1 MSYQNLEVHT
11 QRKEQVLTL
20 LSHATDVLTKMDRK
34 DDAEALQQMSK
45 DVEHGRFSIV
55 VVGQFS
61 AGKSTFLNALMGEK
75 YLPSFQTETTAT
87 INFLKS
93 IDDNEG
99 KSQLVVKYKDGHEV
113 FSEDVSKD
121 NIEKYVS
128 VKGDN
133 VATTIEYV
141 TLYLDS
147 KFLKG
152 GVTLVDSPGL
162 GGVLENHAE
171 ITRNQIK
178 KSHASIF
185 MFNANQPGSA
195 SDFKALKSLKS
206 QCQSTLIVLNQ
217 IDNIKE
223 SEQSVDDV
231 INNLKENYRK
241 QFPNDPLLPEIWP
254 IASYPAL
261 VSRSKQNL
269 DYHDRK
275 DFTAKE
281 KEEFLKKS
289 QFEQFEDRLIRYLT
303 NGEKT
308 REELLSPVEKVKF
321 YLTEAQEGND
331 AQIKDLEENADG
343 KKFADEIT
351 SLQSEI
357 DGLEKNLK
365 NKESGL
371 TSKIKDLIRNTTND
385 IKARSLEIR
394 NDYINKLGQVSTSD
408 AELEDLQH
416 DYKAYIAQMNMQF
429 NQEFADALEK
439 ANENYKDIIIGEF
452 ADIAKDI
459 EGRLNGASVD
469 GCLNV
474 NFKIDDS
481 YFDQDVDLSKYNE
494 RMEALRDEISDI
506 EAESDNNESMIAQVE
521 ENQLK
526 ADKLEKKIVDA
537 NAQKF
542 GEIQSL
548 GPRPQIERYTKTR
561 RERHWGLGGI
571 LKWIWNGNPGT
582 EVRYEEEDDSAVRQ
596 YESDKAEIQERYNS
610 EIEQAKSKLQALGDT
625 NSRKYQILKQ
635 QLDRKMERKR
645 EALAELEK
653 EQDAYIEKD
662 KHRAI
667 RKAQNYIDECAQEIF
682 DKTRKQIIEK
692 MHAQQDSMTK
702 EALNIIQGT
711 LARDINS
718 KKSVLEKRKEILEK
732 GGEEKAAQL
741 EKNKQLRESIV
752 EVLREQFDC
761 ETMLKSIVVDNIEAK
776 L

>member
-1 MSYQNLEVHT
+1 MSYQNLEAHT

-20 LSHATDVLTKMDRK
+20 LSHAEDVLAKMSRK
-34 DDAEALQQMSK
+34 EDADALRQMSK

-113 FSEDVSKD
+113 VSEDVSKD

-152 GVTLVDSPGL
+152 GVTLVDCPGL

-171 ITRNQIK
+171 ITRNQIM
-178 KSHASIF
+178 KSHAAIF

-231 INNLKENYRK
+231 INNLKENYGK
-241 QFPNDPLLPEIWP
+241 QFPNDPLPEIWP

-289 QFEQFEDRLIRYLT
+289 RFEQFEDRLIRYLT

-308 REELLSPVEKVKF
+308 RQELLSPVEKVKS
-321 YLTEAQEGND
+321 YLTEAQEEND

-394 NDYINKLGQVSTSD
+394 NDYINKLDKVSTSD

-429 NQEFADALEK
+429 NQEFSSALEN
-439 ANENYKDIIIGEF
+439 AIENYKDIVIGEF

-459 EGRLNGASVD
+459 EDRLNGASVE
-469 GCLNV
+469 GNLNI

-481 YFDQDVDLSKYNE
+481 YFDQDIDLSKYNE

-506 EAESDNNESMIAQVE
+506 EAESDNNESMIAQAE
-521 ENQLK
+521 ENQFK
-526 ADKLEKKIVDA
+526 ADKLEKKIADA
-537 NAQKF
+537 NSQKF

-610 EIEQAKSKLQALGDT
+610 EIEQAKSKLKALGDT
-625 NSRKYQILKQ
+625 NSRKYQVLKQ

-662 KHRAI
+662 KRRAI
-667 RKAQNYIDECAQEIF
+667 RKAQNYIDDCAQEIF

-692 MHAQQDSMTK
+692 LHAQQDSMTK
-702 EALNIIQGT
+702 EALHIIQDT

-741 EKNKQLRESIV
+741 EKDKQFRESIA

-761 ETMLKSIVVDNIEAK
+761 EVMLNNIEVDTIETN

>member
-1 MSYQNLEVHT
+1 MSYQNLEAHT
-11 QRKEQVLTL
+11 HRKEQVLTL
-20 LSHATDVLTKMDRK
+20 LSHAADVMYKMDRK

-45 DVEHGRFSIV
+45 DVEYGRFSIV

-93 IDDNEG
+93 IDDNDG

-113 FSEDVSKD
+113 VSDDVSKD

-152 GVTLVDSPGL
+152 GVTLVDCPGL

-178 KSHASIF
+178 KSHAAIF

-231 INNLKENYRK
+231 INNLIENYRK
-241 QFPNDPLLPEIWP
+241 QFPNDPLPEIWP

-261 VSRSKQNL
+261 VARSKQNL

-289 QFEQFEDRLIRYLT
+289 RFEQFEERLIRYLT

-308 REELLSPVEKVKF
+308 KLELLSPVEKVKSC
-321 YLTEAQEGND
+321 LTEAQEEID
-331 AQIKDLEENADG
+331 AQIKDLEENTDG
-343 KKFADEIT
+343 KKFAEEIAN
-351 SLQSEI
+351 LQSEI

-365 NKESGL
+365 DKESGL

-394 NDYINKLGQVSTSD
+394 DKYIKSLDQISTAD

-416 DYKAYIAQMNMQF
+416 DYKSYIAQMNMQF
-429 NQEFADALEK
+429 NQEFADALEN

-452 ADIAKDI
+452 ANIAKDI
-459 EGRLNGASVD
+459 EGRLNGASID
-469 GCLNV
+469 GSLNV
-474 NFKIDDS
+474 NFKIDDC

-494 RMEALRDEISDI
+494 KMEALRDEISNL
-506 EAESDNNESMIAQVE
+506 ETESDNNESMIAQAE
-521 ENQLK
+521 ENQSK
-526 ADKLEKKIVDA
+526 ADRLEKKIA
-537 NAQKF
+537 NANTQKF
-542 GEIQSL
+542 GEIQAL
-548 GPRPQIERYTKTR
+548 GGRPQIERYTKTR
-561 RERHWGLGGI
+561 REKHWGLGGI

-582 EVRYEEEDDSAVRQ
+582 PVQYEVEDDSAVRQ

-610 EIEQAKSKLQALGDT
+610 EIEEAKSRLQALGDT
-625 NSRKYQILKQ
+625 NSRKYQVLKQ

-645 EALAELEK
+645 DALAELEK

-662 KHRAI
+662 KRRAI
-667 RKAQNYIDECAQEIF
+667 RKAQTYIDDCAQEIF
-682 DKTRKQIIEK
+682 DKTRKQIIDK
-692 MHAQQDSMTK
+692 LHAQQDTMTK
-702 EALNIIQGT
+702 EALAIIQDT
-711 LARDINS
+711 LAKDINS

-741 EKNKQLRESIV
+741 EKDKQLRESISG
-752 EVLREQFDC
+752 VLREQFDC
-761 ETMLKSIVVDNIEAK
+761 EDMLNSIEVDTIETK

>member
-1 MSYQNLEVHT
+1 MSYQNLEAHS

-20 LSHATDVLTKMDRK
+20 LSHAADVLTKMDRRE
-34 DDAEALQQMSK
+34 DADALMQMSK

-93 IDDNEG
+93 VDDNNG
-99 KSQLVVKYKDGHEV
+99 KSQLIVKYKDGHEV
-113 FSEDVSKD
+113 TSDDVSKE

-152 GVTLVDSPGL
+152 GVTLVDCPGL

-178 KSHASIF
+178 KSHAAIF

-195 SDFKALKSLKS
+195 SDFKSLKNLKS
-206 QCQSTLIVLNQ
+206 QCKSTLIVLNQ

-223 SEQSVDDV
+223 SEQSVEDV
-231 INNLKENYRK
+231 VANLKENYRK
-241 QFPNDPLLPEIWP
+241 QFPDDPLPEIWP

-261 VSRSKQNL
+261 VARSKQNL
-269 DYHDRK
+269 DYHGRK
-275 DFTAKE
+275 NFNDKE
-281 KEEFLKKS
+281 KEEFLKKA
-289 QFEQFEDRLIRYLT
+289 QFEKFEERLIRYLT

-308 REELLSPVEKVKF
+308 KLELLAPVEKVKSC
-321 YLTEAQEGND
+321 LTEAQEEND

-343 KKFADEIT
+343 KKFADEIAKLQAEIESLET
-351 SLQSEI
+351 SLHA
-357 DGLEKNLK
+357 
-365 NKESGL
+365 KESGL
-371 TSKIKDLIRNTTND
+371 TSKIRDLIRNTTND

-394 NDYINKLGQVSTSD
+394 DNYLKRLDQASTSD

-416 DYKAYIAQMNMQF
+416 DYKAYIAQMNNQF
-429 NQEFADALEK
+429 NQEFSSALEN
-439 ANENYKDIIIGEF
+439 ANENYKDIIVSEF

-459 EGRLNGASVD
+459 EGRLNGASVESN
-469 GCLNV
+469 LNI
-474 NFKIDDS
+474 NFKIDES
-481 YFDQDVDLSKYNE
+481 YFDQDVDLSKYNDK
-494 RMEALRDEISDI
+494 METLRDEISDL
-506 EAESDNNESMIAQVE
+506 ENESDSNESMIAQAE
-521 ENQLK
+521 ENQNK
-526 ADKLEKKIVDA
+526 ADKLEKKIAEA
-537 NAQKF
+537 NSQKF
-542 GEIQSL
+542 GEIQTL
-548 GPRPQIERYTKTR
+548 GGRPSVERYHKTR
-561 RERHWGLGGI
+561 RERQGGLIGL
-571 LKWIWNGNPGT
+571 LKKIWNGNPGS
-582 EVRYEEEDDSAVRQ
+582 EVSYEAEDDSALRQ

-625 NSRKYQILKQ
+625 STRKYQVLKQ

-645 EALAELEK
+645 EALAALEK
-653 EQDAYIEKD
+653 EQEAFIQKD
-662 KHRAI
+662 KRRAI
-667 RKAQNYIDECAQEIF
+667 HKAQEYISDCAQEIF

-692 MHAQQDSMTK
+692 LHAQQDSMTK
-702 EALNIIQGT
+702 EALAIIQDT
-711 LARDINS
+711 LAKDINS
-718 KKSVLEKRKEILEK
+718 KKSVLEKRKAILEK

-741 EKNKQLRESIV
+741 EKDKQLRESIAN
-752 EVLREQFDC
+752 VLREQFDC
-761 ETMLKSIVVDNIEAK
+761 EDMLNSIEVDNIETK

>member
-1 MSYQNLEVHT
+1 MSYQNLEAHT
-11 QRKEQVLTL
+11 QRKKQVLTL
-20 LSHATDVLTKMDRK
+20 LSHAEDVLTKMSRK
-34 DDAEALQQMSK
+34 EDADALRQMSK
-45 DVEHGRFSIV
+45 DVEQGRFSIV

-93 IDDNEG
+93 IDDNDC
-99 KSQLVVKYKDGHEV
+99 KSQLVVKYKDGHDV
-113 FSEDVSKD
+113 VSDDVSND

-152 GVTLVDSPGL
+152 GVTLVDCPGL

-171 ITRNQIK
+171 ITRSQIK
-178 KSHASIF
+178 KSHAAIF

-206 QCQSTLIVLNQ
+206 QCHSTLIVLNQ

-231 INNLKENYRK
+231 IKNLKENYRK
-241 QFPNDPLLPEIWP
+241 QFPNDPLPEIWP

-261 VSRSKQNL
+261 VARSKQNL

-289 QFEQFEDRLIRYLT
+289 RFEQFENRLIRYLT

-308 REELLSPVEKVKF
+308 KLELLSPVKKVKSC
-321 YLTEAQEGND
+321 LMEAQEEND
-331 AQIKDLEENADG
+331 AQIKDLEENTNS
-343 KKFADEIT
+343 KKFAEEIAN
-351 SLQSEI
+351 LQSEI

-365 NKESGL
+365 DKKSGL
-371 TSKIKDLIRNTTND
+371 TSKIRDLIRNTTND

-394 NDYINKLGQVSTSD
+394 DKYIKSLDQISTADS
-408 AELEDLQH
+408 ELEDLQH
-416 DYKAYIAQMNMQF
+416 DYKSYIAQMNMQF
-429 NQEFADALEK
+429 NQEFADALEN

-469 GCLNV
+469 GSLNV

-494 RMEALRDEISDI
+494 KMEVLRDEIGDL
-506 EAESDNNESMIAQVE
+506 EAESDNKESMIAQAE
-521 ENQLK
+521 ENQIK
-526 ADKLEKKIVDA
+526 ADKLEKKIADA
-537 NAQKF
+537 QSQKL
-542 GEIQSL
+542 GEIQTL
-548 GPRPQIERYTKTR
+548 GSRPQIERYTKTR

-582 EVRYEEEDDSAVRQ
+582 EVRYEEEDDSAIRQ
-596 YESDKAEIQERYNS
+596 YESDKAEILDRYNS
-610 EIEQAKSKLQALGDT
+610 EIEEAKSKLQALGDT
-625 NSRKYQILKQ
+625 DSRKYHVLKQ

-645 EALAELEK
+645 DALAELEK
-653 EQDAYIEKD
+653 EQNAYIEKD
-662 KHRAI
+662 KRRAI
-667 RKAQNYIDECAQEIF
+667 RKAQAYIDDCAQEIF
-682 DKTRKQIIEK
+682 DKTRNQIIEK
-692 MHAQQDSMTK
+692 LHAQQDSMTK
-702 EALNIIQGT
+702 EALAIIQDT
-711 LARDINS
+711 LAKDINS

-741 EKNKQLRESIV
+741 EKDKQLRESIA

-761 ETMLKSIVVDNIEAK
+761 EDVLNSIEVDTIETK

>member
-1 MSYQNLEVHT
+1 MSYQNLEAHT

-20 LSHATDVLTKMDRK
+20 LSHAADVMSKMDRK
-34 DDAEALQQMSK
+34 DDADALQQMSK
-45 DVEHGRFSIV
+45 DVEYGRFSIV

-93 IDDNEG
+93 VDDNDG

-113 FSEDVSKD
+113 VSDDVSKG

-152 GVTLVDSPGL
+152 GVTLVDCPGL

-178 KSHASIF
+178 KSHAAIF

-206 QCQSTLIVLNQ
+206 RCQSTLIVLNQ
-217 IDNIKE
+217 IDNIKK

-241 QFPNDPLLPEIWP
+241 QFPNDPLPEIWP

-261 VSRSKQNL
+261 VARSMQNL

-281 KEEFLKKS
+281 KEGFLKKS
-289 QFEQFEDRLIRYLT
+289 RFEQFEDRLIRYLT
-303 NGEKT
+303 NGEKAKL
-308 REELLSPVEKVKF
+308 ELLAPVEKVKSC
-321 YLTEAQEGND
+321 LKEAQEEID
-331 AQIKDLEENADG
+331 SQIKDLEENTDG
-343 KKFADEIT
+343 KKFAEEIAN
-351 SLQSEI
+351 LQSEI

-365 NKESGL
+365 DKESGL

-394 NDYINKLGQVSTSD
+394 DEYIKSLDQISTAD

-416 DYKAYIAQMNMQF
+416 DYKSYIAQMNMQF
-429 NQEFADALEK
+429 NQEFADALEN

-459 EGRLNGASVD
+459 EGRLNGTSVD
-469 GCLNV
+469 GSLNV

-481 YFDQDVDLSKYNE
+481 YFDQDIDLSKYNE
-494 RMEALRDEISDI
+494 KMEALRDEINDL
-506 EAESDNNESMIAQVE
+506 EAESDNNESKIAQAE
-521 ENQLK
+521 ENQTK
-526 ADKLEKKIVDA
+526 ADRYGKEIA
-537 NAQKF
+537 NANTQKTA
-542 GEIQSL
+542 EIQVL
-548 GPRPQIERYTKTR
+548 GGRPKIERYTKTR
-561 RERHWGLGGI
+561 KERHWGLGGI
-571 LKWIWNGNPGT
+571 LKWIWNGNPGRDVPY
-582 EVRYEEEDDSAVRQ
+582 EVEDDSAVRQ
-596 YESDKAEIQERYNS
+596 YESDKAEIEEKYNS
-610 EIEQAKSKLQALGDT
+610 EIEEAKSKLQALGDT
-625 NSRKYQILKQ
+625 DSRKYQIRKQ

-645 EALAELEK
+645 DALAELEK

-662 KHRAI
+662 KRRAI
-667 RKAQNYIDECAQEIF
+667 RKAQNYINNCDQEIF
-682 DKTRKQIIEK
+682 DKTRKQIIDK
-692 MHAQQDSMTK
+692 LHAQQDTMTK
-702 EALNIIQGT
+702 EALAIIQDT
-711 LARDINS
+711 LAKDINS

-741 EKNKQLRESIV
+741 EKDKQLRESIAG
-752 EVLREQFDC
+752 VLREQFDC
-761 ETMLKSIVVDNIEAK
+761 EDMLNSIEVDTIETK

>member
-1 MSYQNLEVHT
+1 MSYQNLEAHT

-20 LSHATDVLTKMDRK
+20 LSHAEDVLAKMSRK
-34 DDAEALQQMSK
+34 EDADALRQMSK

-93 IDDNEG
+93 IDDNDG
-99 KSQLVVKYKDGHEV
+99 KCQLIVKYKDGRKAV
-113 FSEDVSKD
+113 SADVSLD

-152 GVTLVDSPGL
+152 GVTLVDCPGL

-171 ITRNQIK
+171 ITRSQIK
-178 KSHASIF
+178 KSHAAIF

-195 SDFKALKSLKS
+195 SDFKSLKSLKS
-206 QCQSTLIVLNQ
+206 QCPSTLIVLNQ

-231 INNLKENYRK
+231 IENLKENYRT
-241 QFPNDPLLPEIWP
+241 QFPNDPLPEIWP

-261 VSRSKQNL
+261 VARSKQNL
-269 DYHDRK
+269 DYHERK

-281 KEEFLKKS
+281 KKDFLQKS
-289 QFEQFEDRLIRYLT
+289 RFEQFEDRLVRYLT

-308 REELLSPVEKVKF
+308 QGELLTPVKKVKS
-321 YLTEAQEGND
+321 YLTEAQVEND

-343 KKFADEIT
+343 KKFAEEIAN
-351 SLQSEI
+351 LQSEI
-357 DGLEKNLK
+357 DGLEKSLK

-394 NDYINKLGQVSTSD
+394 DNYLKRLGQVSTSD

-416 DYKAYIAQMNMQF
+416 DYKAYIAQMNVQF
-429 NQEFADALEK
+429 NQEFSSALEN
-439 ANENYKDIIIGEF
+439 AIENYKDIVIGEF

-459 EGRLNGASVD
+459 EDRLNGASVE
-469 GCLNV
+469 GNLNI

-481 YFDQDVDLSKYNE
+481 YFDQDIDLSKYNE

-506 EAESDNNESMIAQVE
+506 EAESDNNESMIAQAE
-521 ENQLK
+521 ENQFK
-526 ADKLEKKIVDA
+526 ADKLEKKIADA
-537 NAQKF
+537 NSQKF

-625 NSRKYQILKQ
+625 NSRKYQVLKQ

-645 EALAELEK
+645 EALADLEK

-662 KHRAI
+662 KRRAI
-667 RKAQNYIDECAQEIF
+667 RKAQNYISDCAQEIF
-682 DKTRKQIIEK
+682 DKTRKQIIEQLN
-692 MHAQQDSMTK
+692 AQQKSMTE
-702 EALNIIQGT
+702 EALAIIQDT
-711 LARDINS
+711 LAKDINS
-718 KKSVLEKRKEILEK
+718 KKSVLEKRKAILEK

-741 EKNKQLRESIV
+741 EKDKLFRESIA

-761 ETMLKSIVVDNIEAK
+761 EVMLNNIEVDTIETN

>member
-1 MSYQNLEVHT
+1 MSYQNLEAHT

-20 LSHATDVLTKMDRK
+20 LSHAEDVLAKMSRK
-34 DDAEALQQMSK
+34 EDADALRQMSK

-113 FSEDVSKD
+113 VSEDVSKD

-128 VKGDN
+128 VKGGN

-141 TLYLDS
+141 TLYLNS

-152 GVTLVDSPGL
+152 GVTLVDCPGL

-171 ITRNQIK
+171 ITRSQIK
-178 KSHASIF
+178 KSHAAIF

-231 INNLKENYRK
+231 INNLKENYGK
-241 QFPNDPLLPEIWP
+241 QFPNDPLPEIWP

-289 QFEQFEDRLIRYLT
+289 RFEQFEDRLIRYLT

-308 REELLSPVEKVKF
+308 KGELLTPVQKVKS
-321 YLTEAQEGND
+321 YLTEALEEND

-351 SLQSEI
+351 NLQSEI

-394 NDYINKLGQVSTSD
+394 NDYINKLDKVSTSD

-429 NQEFADALEK
+429 NQEFSSALEN
-439 ANENYKDIIIGEF
+439 AIENYKDIVIGEF

-459 EGRLNGASVD
+459 EDRLNGASVE
-469 GCLNV
+469 GNLNI

-481 YFDQDVDLSKYNE
+481 YFDQDIDLRKYNE

-506 EAESDNNESMIAQVE
+506 EAESDNNESMIAQAE
-521 ENQLK
+521 ENQFK
-526 ADKLEKKIVDA
+526 ADKLEKKIADA
-537 NAQKF
+537 NSQKF

-625 NSRKYQILKQ
+625 NSRKYQVLKQ

-662 KHRAI
+662 KRRAI
-667 RKAQNYIDECAQEIF
+667 RKAQNYIDDCAQEIF

-692 MHAQQDSMTK
+692 LHAQQDSMTK
-702 EALNIIQGT
+702 EALHIIQDT

-741 EKNKQLRESIV
+741 EKDKQFRESIA

-761 ETMLKSIVVDNIEAK
+761 EVMLNNIEVDTIETN